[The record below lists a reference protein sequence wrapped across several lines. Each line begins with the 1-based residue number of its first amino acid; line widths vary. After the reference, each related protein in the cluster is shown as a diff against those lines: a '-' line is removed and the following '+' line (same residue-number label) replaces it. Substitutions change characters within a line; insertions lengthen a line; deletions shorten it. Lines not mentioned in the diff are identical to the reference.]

1 MNSSTPGQRRGAHR
15 TRRDIT
21 AALVPA
27 LLAVV
32 AVAALIIAINVWRGQ
47 ESDDNL
53 GRSTTAGTSSSAS
66 QSGTPSAS
74 ASASAANAAERSD
87 DPSSSDQPSSSDP
100 SASDPSGSDEPSD
113 GASQDIGV
121 VVLNQTSRGGLASVA
136 ADRLRARGWTV
147 TGVGNFTG
155 IVPATTVYYPPGAEV
170 AAQAAAESL
179 PTPARTRP
187 RFGNLSTSRLTVV
200 VTDNY
205 PS

>member
-32 AVAALIIAINVWRGQ
+32 AVAALITAINVWRGQ
-47 ESDDNL
+47 ESDGL
-53 GRSTTAGTSSSAS
+53 GDSTTTGTSSSAS
-66 QSGTPSAS
+66 PSSTGTSGAS
-74 ASASAANAAERSD
+74 AGATASGAASNASD
-87 DPSSSDQPSSSDP
+87 DETTRSSESSESSST
-100 SASDPSGSDEPSD
+100 ASGSGD
-113 GASQDIGV
+113 GSGDARDFDV
-121 VVLNQTSRGGLASVA
+121 VVLNQTSRGGLAAVA
-136 ADRLRARGWTV
+136 ADRLRQRGWTV

-155 IVPATTVYYPPGAEV
+155 VVPATTVYYPPGAEA

-200 VTDNY
+200 LTDNY